1 MELSFFIW
9 QNVPVLSSFHHPD
22 GYFPSCCGQ
31 AGLQLKITWNH
42 AATSPLLLQV
52 HCILQGHALYTR
64 GLTNVVGR
72 WSHRKN
78 DSVRLS
84 SPSFLGYKQK
94 KYLTVKEEG
103 GGKKTDWDL
112 ITSWLAFVFVNN
124 SVFYYLP
131 SNLNYLAATVKM
143 RGPKIM
149 LENNFQKAKKMIS
162 YLYKINMWW
171 MILFNSVNKGNS
183 KRLGLN

>member
-1 MELSFFIW
+1 M
-9 QNVPVLSSFHHPD
+9 
-22 GYFPSCCGQ
+22 
-31 AGLQLKITWNH
+31 
-42 AATSPLLLQV
+42 
-52 HCILQGHALYTR
+52 
-64 GLTNVVGR
+64 
-72 WSHRKN
+72 
-78 DSVRLS
+78 
-84 SPSFLGYKQK
+84 
-94 KYLTVKEEG
+94 KEEG
-103 GGKKTDWDL
+103 GGEKQTGIWLPADL
-112 ITSWLAFVFVNN
+112 LFVFVSN

-183 KRLGLN
+183 KTGVELELEELKYL